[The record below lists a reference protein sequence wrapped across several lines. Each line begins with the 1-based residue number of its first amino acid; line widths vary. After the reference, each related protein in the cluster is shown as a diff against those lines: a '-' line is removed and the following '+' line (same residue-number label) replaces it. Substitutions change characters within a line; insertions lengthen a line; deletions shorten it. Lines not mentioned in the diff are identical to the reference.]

1 MTNFLELV
9 RRRYSVR
16 RYADRV
22 VPRGVIDRCLE
33 AARLAP
39 SACNSQPGGFVGV
52 DDPAK
57 KQAVAEAALKGPSK
71 FNGFAF
77 DAPVWVCVVS
87 ARQKLVPKLAGMV
100 KRKDYSLMDIGMA
113 AEHFCLQATEEGLG
127 TCMLGW
133 FNERRVKKR
142 LKIPRNRR
150 VELIITLGYLIDEKV
165 PQKKRKTID
174 EMVSY
179 NQY

>member
-1 MTNFLELV
+1 MKDFLELA

-16 RYADRV
+16 RYADKAVSREA
-22 VPRGVIDRCLE
+22 IDRCVE

-39 SACNSQPGGFVGV
+39 SACNSQPWRFVVV

-57 KQAVAEAALKGPSK
+57 KQALAETALKGPSK

-77 DAPVWVCVVS
+77 TAPVLVCVVS
-87 ARQKLVPKLAGMV
+87 ARQKLVPKLAGIV
-100 KRKDYSLMDIGMA
+100 KRKDYSLMDIGIA

-133 FNERRVKKR
+133 FNERKVKR
-142 LKIPRNRR
+142 YLQIPKNKR
-150 VELIITLGYLIDEKV
+150 VELIISLGYPADEKV
-165 PQKKRKTID
+165 PEKNRKATD
-174 EMVSY
+174 EMSSY
-179 NQY
+179 NY